1 MSKELIRERILSDA
15 RAEADLILSKAEQKS
30 SEIIADA
37 MKLAEKE
44 RRESETEMKEKTES
58 IHEKKAAAARLES
71 AKILLRE
78 KRKVIDGVY
87 ALAKE
92 RLIGLEKEDALS
104 LANSLLTEYAEE
116 GDIVFF
122 AENYKYVAEVALL
135 PIIKQRGLEISTQRI
150 AIDGGFILQG
160 KKSDKDLSYNAL
172 LAADR
177 DEHQAAIA
185 KELF

>member
-1 MSKELIRERILSDA
+1 MHSG
-15 RAEADLILSKAEQKS
+15 DLTS
-30 SEIIADA
+30 IA
-37 MKLAEKE
+37 
-44 RRESETEMKEKTES
+44 
-58 IHEKKAAAARLES
+58 
-71 AKILLRE
+71 LL
-78 KRKVIDGVY
+78 VFCG
-87 ALAKE
+87 LAKE